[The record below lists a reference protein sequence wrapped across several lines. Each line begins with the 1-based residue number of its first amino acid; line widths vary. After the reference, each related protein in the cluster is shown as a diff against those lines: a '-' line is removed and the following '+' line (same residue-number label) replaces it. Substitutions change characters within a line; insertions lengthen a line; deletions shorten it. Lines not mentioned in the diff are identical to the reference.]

1 MPRACRTQPA
11 ATLCFCTHV
20 RLENVV
26 GAQKK
31 KAVDK
36 TVDGELGC
44 VTPYIICPGGA
55 WSQAD
60 LDFQASQ
67 VPPLNPTEH

>member
-1 MPRACRTQPA
+1 MLVQM
-11 ATLCFCTHV
+11 
-20 RLENVV
+20 
-26 GAQKK
+26 K

-36 TVDGELGC
+36 PVDGELGC

-60 LDFQASQ
+60 LAFQASQ
-67 VPPLNPTEH
+67 VAASRD